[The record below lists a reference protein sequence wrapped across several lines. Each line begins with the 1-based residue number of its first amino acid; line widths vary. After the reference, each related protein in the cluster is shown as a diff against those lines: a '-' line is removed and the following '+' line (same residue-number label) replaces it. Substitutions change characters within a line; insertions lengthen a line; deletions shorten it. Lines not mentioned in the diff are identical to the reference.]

1 MLQIETDACHMM
13 GTGDVVEIWV
23 DREKNVSYIG

>member
-13 GTGDVVEIWV
+13 AAGDVVEIGV
-23 DREKNVSYIG
+23 CREKNVSYIG